1 MSLSNEDL
9 EKTGLIRTLMDKHE
23 DDEGSISDLDVIMER
38 LEYMDIDDDKK
49 KKYLDLIQEIKKED
63 DVKTREF
70 LFHQLVKIIN
80 KEG

>member
-23 DDEGSISDLDVIMER
+23 DEEGSISDLDVIMER
-38 LEYMDIDDDKK
+38 LEYMDIEEEKK

-63 DVKTREF
+63 DEKTREF
-70 LFHQLVKIIN
+70 LFHQLVKIVN